1 MLRLKT
7 RQRGVLVETLRELAN
22 LSAGALVLGQF
33 VGQQPL
39 SVWAVLGGVGLWFV
53 LVAWAVVLTGED

>member
-7 RQRGVLVETLRELAN
+7 RQRTVLVETLRELAN

-39 SVWAVLGGVGLWFV
+39 STGIVAGGIALWIV
-53 LVAWAVVLTGED
+53 LVGWAMLLSGEE